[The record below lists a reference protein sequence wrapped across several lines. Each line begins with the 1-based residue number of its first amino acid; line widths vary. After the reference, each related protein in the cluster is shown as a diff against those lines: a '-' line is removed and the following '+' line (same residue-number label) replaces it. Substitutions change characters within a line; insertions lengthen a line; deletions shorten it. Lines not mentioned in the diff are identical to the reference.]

1 MVSILIVDDEKAIRD
16 TIRTILVEE
25 GYKVK
30 TAENIYAAKQKLES
44 EAFHIV
50 LLDIWLPD
58 GNGLAFL
65 KEIKNSFPDINVIII
80 TGHGKIEDAVKAIK
94 MGAFDFIE
102 KPFSIKKLLSCVAQ
116 AVQET
121 PQQKE
126 TKKKIIDQIV
136 GESEAIKDI
145 KELIKKFAKTD
156 ASILITGESG
166 TGKDLVAYT
175 IHQLSPRKNG
185 PFVDINCASIREDLI
200 ETELY
205 GYGNDITLHYTKK
218 GKIEMADGGSLFL
231 DAVDEANLKLQTSL
245 LRVIETKSFT
255 KLGSNATV
263 ESDFRLISASVKKLE
278 EIKKE
283 NRLRSDFLYRISTL
297 HIHIPPLR
305 ERKEDI
311 LPLVEY
317 YTNAFCS
324 EYQKTPMLYSD
335 DAIQILI
342 DYPWHGNVRELK
354 NFIQRLVILY
364 DKEYIGSQDIK
375 ALLPQWKQL
384 PLEHFQELNIKKAKQ
399 EFEKRFILEKL
410 KEYNYDLKKVS
421 EAIGLDLS
429 NLYRKMK
436 QYGIGNKD

>member
-30 TAENIYAAKQKLES
+30 TAESIYTAKQKLES
-44 EAFHIV
+44 ETFHIV

-65 KEIKNSFPDINVIII
+65 KEIKNSFPDMNVIII
-80 TGHGKIEDAVKAIK
+80 TGHGKIEDAVRAIK

-116 AVQET
+116 AIQDT

-136 GESEAIKDI
+136 GKSEAIRDI
-145 KELIKKFAKTD
+145 KELLKKFAKTD

-166 TGKDLVAYT
+166 TGKDLIAYT

-200 ETELY
+200 ETELF
-205 GYGNDITLHYTKK
+205 GYGNDIKYAKK
-218 GKIEMADGGSLFL
+218 GKIEMAHGGSLFL

-255 KLGSNATV
+255 KIGSTTV
-263 ESDFRLISASVKKLE
+263 ESDFRLISASVKSIE

-283 NRLRSDFLYRISTL
+283 SKLRSDFLYRISSL

-305 ERKEDI
+305 ERREDI
-311 LPLVEY
+311 PPLLEY
-317 YTNAFCS
+317 YTSVFCS
-324 EYQKTPMLYSD
+324 QHQKALIRYSD
-335 DAIQILI
+335 DAIQTLM
-342 DYPWHGNVRELK
+342 DYPWYGNVRELK
-354 NFIQRLVILY
+354 NFVQKLVILC
-364 DKEYIGSQDIK
+364 DKEYVESQDIK
-375 ALLPQWKQL
+375 ALLPQWKHQTS
-384 PLEHFQELNIKKAKQ
+384 ENFQELSIKKAKQ